1 MEKAGELKE
10 DKNNIESEVI
20 RRQGRKLMF
29 GKRFQLDEN
38 TLPIVEEIGK
48 HMPGGFFIY
57 KDSGEEE
64 LLYINEA
71 AMNIFGC
78 SSLDEFQE
86 LTGYTFRGMVHPD
99 DYDAITGVINEQ
111 IAPNE
116 EGYDYVE
123 YRIIRRDGSVRW
135 VEDYG
140 HHTKT
145 DTYGGIY
152 YVFISDITEK
162 KERMEEDIVRRQ
174 QEAREEELL
183 RQLALNEQLLEKEK
197 QRAELDKMITAM
209 ASDYRSVYYVDLDA
223 DDAVCYR
230 ADPEDAKQTPE
241 GEHFPFYDRFRYY
254 CDLYVDDG
262 YRDGYLEF
270 IEPDNIRKALS
281 DENIIAYRYL
291 THRGGHDVYE
301 MLRMAGVRHPADRD
315 DHIVHAVGVGFTVID
330 AEMRRQI
337 EYTQTLKEALSAAEE
352 ANSAKTTFLSNM
364 SHEIRTPMNAII
376 GLNTIALENPDLPN
390 VTREQL
396 EQIGVSAHYLL
407 NIINDV
413 LDMSRIE
420 SGKMT
425 LNLHDFSFS
434 ELLEQVDTIIGEQC
448 REKDISYESRITG
461 RMAEYYKGDEMK
473 LRQILI
479 NILGNAVK
487 FTPRGGS
494 VVLTCEETASLKG
507 NATIRFVMSDTG
519 IGMSSEFLPRIFDT
533 FSQEKTSSSNSYG
546 STGLGM
552 AITKNFVELMNGSID
567 VESEKN
573 VGTVFTVT
581 VPLRRSAL
589 MTSAE
594 KSAQKKSALQH
605 SELHNDGIAGSEKK
619 IKKQKAELNGRRLLL
634 AEDVE
639 VNAQIMMMVLEARG
653 ITAEL
658 AVNGKIA
665 VQMFKSNEPGY
676 YDAILMDMRMP
687 EMDGLTATKE
697 IRKSGKADAE
707 TIPIIA
713 LTANAF
719 DEDVQRSLQAGL
731 NAHLAKPVE
740 PDTLYG
746 ALETLI
752 KE

>member
-1 MEKAGELKE
+1 L
-10 DKNNIESEVI
+10 
-20 RRQGRKLMF
+20 
-29 GKRFQLDEN
+29 
-38 TLPIVEEIGK
+38 
-48 HMPGGFFIY
+48 
-57 KDSGEEE
+57 
-64 LLYINEA
+64 
-71 AMNIFGC
+71 
-78 SSLDEFQE
+78 
-86 LTGYTFRGMVHPD
+86 
-99 DYDAITGVINEQ
+99 
-111 IAPNE
+111 
-116 EGYDYVE
+116 
-123 YRIIRRDGSVRW
+123 
-135 VEDYG
+135 
-140 HHTKT
+140 
-145 DTYGGIY
+145 
-152 YVFISDITEK
+152 
-162 KERMEEDIVRRQ
+162 
-174 QEAREEELL
+174 
-183 RQLALNEQLLEKEK
+183 
-197 QRAELDKMITAM
+197 
-209 ASDYRSVYYVDLDA
+209 
-223 DDAVCYR
+223 
-230 ADPEDAKQTPE
+230 
-241 GEHFPFYDRFRYY
+241 
-254 CDLYVDDG
+254 
-262 YRDGYLEF
+262 
-270 IEPDNIRKALS
+270 
-281 DENIIAYRYL
+281 
-291 THRGGHDVYE
+291 
-301 MLRMAGVRHPADRD
+301 
-315 DHIVHAVGVGFTVID
+315 
-330 AEMRRQI
+330 
-337 EYTQTLKEALSAAEE
+337 
-352 ANSAKTTFLSNM
+352 
-364 SHEIRTPMNAII
+364 
-376 GLNTIALENPDLPN
+376 GL
-390 VTREQL
+390 
-396 EQIGVSAHYLL
+396 
-407 NIINDV
+407 INDI

-420 SGKMT
+420 SGRVT
-425 LNLHDFSFS
+425 LKNEEFSFREFLDQINIIINGQCVDKGLVYHCS
-434 ELLEQVDTIIGEQC
+434 IVGNVSDFYYGDDMKMKQV
-448 REKDISYESRITG
+448 
-461 RMAEYYKGDEMK
+461 
-473 LRQILI
+473 LI

-665 VQMFKSNEPGY
+665 VQMFKLNEPGY

-687 EMDGLTATKE
+687 EMDGLTATRE